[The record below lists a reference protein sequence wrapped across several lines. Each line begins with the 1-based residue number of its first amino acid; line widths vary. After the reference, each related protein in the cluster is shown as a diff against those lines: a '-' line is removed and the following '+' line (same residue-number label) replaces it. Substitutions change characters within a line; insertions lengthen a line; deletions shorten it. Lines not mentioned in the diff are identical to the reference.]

1 MSRLRPIR
9 PSGDRLRDAL
19 IAALGPHAGPFAT
32 LAATSR
38 SWSSG
43 LFDGARHRIALRLDG
58 EDAAERAERLAER
71 LPETELPIPHGFVAD
86 VQVTWRLGFQDP
98 PPEGE
103 VDRRPSA
110 GGGGVEH
117 VSTQHS
123 ASGGDT
129 PPPCFAWSPSPYR
142 GGFSECRSGS
152 VIVAI
157 EALTIDVADDEPVS
171 RAVRRAG

>member
-86 VQVTWRLGFQDP
+86 VQVTGRLD
-98 PPEGE
+98 GE
-103 VDRRPSA
+103 
-110 GGGGVEH
+110 
-117 VSTQHS
+117 T
-123 ASGGDT
+123 
-129 PPPCFAWSPSPYR
+129 
-142 GGFSECRSGS
+142 
-152 VIVAI
+152 VIVSI
-157 EALTIDVADDEPVS
+157 EALTIDDADDEPVS